1 MVVPLGRRR
10 LLGGAAAAALGT
22 VAAAVHGERASAGTT
37 VPADPYP
44 PVSPHLTEAEH
55 LVDYLRH
62 PACPAANNDYKDPT
76 QPNNVVWGEPGRP
89 ETFFVQAQC
98 ASFLTAVLMR
108 TYPDWAT
115 PDFYRTHF
123 GSISPVART
132 YRAKW
137 AAGTVPH
144 FTIVPRVDQLRP
156 GDLIAIDYLNDK
168 NVNTGHVVLVR
179 RLKATYVAPIASLN
193 FPGETQYAVEIVDCT
208 SEPHGTPGIGN
219 YDAFPDTRIVG
230 DVEGQGAGYGHMML
244 YASNTTGAITRY
256 RWSVNSRL
264 DDVHGN
270 GTGDQ
275 PQLLVAVRVS

>member
-1 MVVPLGRRR
+1 MVNSLGRRR
-10 LLGGAAAAALGT
+10 LLGGAAAGALGM
-22 VAAAVHGERASAGTT
+22 VAAGVHAGPASAGTT
-37 VPADPYP
+37 VPADPYL

-108 TYPDWAT
+108 TYPGWAT
-115 PDFYRTHF
+115 ADFYRTHF
-123 GSISPVART
+123 GSISPLART

-156 GDLIAIDYLNDK
+156 GDLIAIDYLNDQ

-179 RLKATYVAPIASLN
+179 RLKGTYVAPVAAAN

-208 SEPHGTPGIGN
+208 SEPHGTAGIGN

-230 DVEGQGAGYGHMML
+230 ATEGEGAGYGHMML
-244 YASNTTGAITRY
+244 YASNTTGAISRY
-256 RWSVNSRL
+256 RWSVNSNSA
-264 DDVHGN
+264 DAYVN
-270 GTGDQ
+270 GTGPNQQ
-275 PQLLVAVRVS
+275 PIVAVRVS